1 MTSRGPGRASRTLEM
16 EEKEQLRRQIR
27 LLQGGSGQVGS
38 GPGHASLSSPFLH
51 SGPLPASPKG
61 VAFRPRSRRLG
72 PVGWGGRWGRAGS
85 RGPGGASRLAW
96 VTSSSGFDGGCERF
110 RRCGWWRRGGRLVT
124 GGREGAPPPPRAGT
138 YSVPPGRSLAPRAR
152 QWQSPLGARCV
163 FLPWTA
169 RFDAPSVRTV
179 TLSVIFPAQTT
190 QSSVSRLFHL

>member
-38 GPGHASLSSPFLH
+38 GPGRASLSSPSLH

-124 GGREGAPPPPRAGT
+124 GGREGAPHPHA
-138 YSVPPGRSLAPRAR
+138 RAR
-152 QWQSPLGARCV
+152 TRRPLALPRSPRPTVAKPARGQVCV
-163 FLPWTA
+163 
-169 RFDAPSVRTV
+169 
-179 TLSVIFPAQTT
+179 
-190 QSSVSRLFHL
+190 SSLDSPF